1 MNLKKLFLIWA
12 IALSTAICSAQDDTM
27 FRIYAGGAI
36 GVMDGQYRYVDKGFQ
51 VGMSYY
57 IPLGSSNS
65 LFYFQP
71 GFEYNQVQDE
81 AYDGETIKEKVS
93 SFSLPLNICLITKQ
107 KRVCRFEAF
116 VGGNLRFNADVSVT
130 RGGTKT
136 TLTSSYVN
144 PFQMGMNVGVALH
157 ISKFV
162 ISCRYNPDFTD
173 FYDHNTFHS
182 GGKTSYHF
190 LTLGYSL

>member
-1 MNLKKLFLIWA
+1 MNFKKLFLIWA
-12 IALSTAICSAQDDTM
+12 IALSTAICSAQDDSM

-93 SFSLPLNICLITKQ
+93 SFSIPLNICLITK
-107 KRVCRFEAF
+107 
-116 VGGNLRFNADVSVT
+116 
-130 RGGTKT
+130 
-136 TLTSSYVN
+136 
-144 PFQMGMNVGVALH
+144 
-157 ISKFV
+157 
-162 ISCRYNPDFTD
+162 
-173 FYDHNTFHS
+173 
-182 GGKTSYHF
+182 
-190 LTLGYSL
+190 